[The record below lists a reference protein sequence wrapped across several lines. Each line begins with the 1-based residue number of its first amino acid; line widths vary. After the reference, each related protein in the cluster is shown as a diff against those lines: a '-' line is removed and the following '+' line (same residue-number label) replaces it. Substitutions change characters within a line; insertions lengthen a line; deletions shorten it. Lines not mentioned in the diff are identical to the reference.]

1 MATKCVQ
8 RFRITEWASVVAVVF
23 TVFVLMSSA
32 HVAFGQWVTYPTP
45 NVPRLADGKPDLKAP
60 APRQP
65 DGKPDFTGFWQPD
78 RMRDCTPDLSS
89 RVRLTQ
95 PCKEGEQVTVPNGPA
110 SVPGGLPL
118 QPWAAELVKQ
128 RTADLSKDDPHPRC
142 QPDNYPRVYWLPHYT
157 KIFHVPGEVLMLN
170 EWNAEFRQIYTDGR
184 PLPELQHPIYSG
196 YSIGKW
202 EGETFVITTKGFRDD
217 EWLDTPGNP
226 ITNAASMTER
236 ITRPNYGTLNL
247 VITIDDP
254 KAYTKPFTIDMNM
267 KIMIDTQMIEEFC
280 LENERD
286 SIRLSGPSANK

>member
-1 MATKCVQ
+1 MGALAWGT
-8 RFRITEWASVVAVVF
+8 VVF
-23 TVFVLMSSA
+23 SVFLLAGSA
-32 HVAFGQWVTYPTP
+32 HVVGQWVMYPTQ
-45 NVPRLADGKPDLKAP
+45 NVPRLANGQPDLKAP

-65 DGKPDFTGFWQPD
+65 DGKPDFIGFWQPD
-78 RMRDCTPDLSS
+78 RQRECTADLASK
-89 RVRLTQ
+89 VRLTQ
-95 PCKEGEQVTVPNGPA
+95 PCKPGERVMVPNGPG

-118 QPWAAELVKQ
+118 QPWAAELAKK

-142 QPDNYPRVYWLPHYT
+142 QPDNYPRVYWLPHFT
-157 KIFHVPGEVLMLN
+157 KIFFVPGELLMLN

-184 PLPELQHPIYSG
+184 PLPEDPHPIYSG

-202 EGETFVITTKGFRDD
+202 EGDTFVITTKGFRDD
-217 EWLDTPGNP
+217 QWLDTAGNP
-226 ITNAASMTER
+226 ITDAATMIER
-236 ITRPNYGTLNL
+236 VSRPNYGTLNL

-286 SIRLSGPSANK
+286 SARLSGPNAGR

>member
-1 MATKCVQ
+1 METKGVQ
-8 RFRITEWASVVAVVF
+8 RFRMGAWASDAVVF
-23 TVFVLMSSA
+23 TLFVLTSSA

-78 RMRDCTPDLSS
+78 RLRECTPDLGL

-95 PCKEGEQVTVPNGPA
+95 PCKAGETVTVPNGPA

-170 EWNAEFRQIYTDGR
+170 EWNAQFRQIYTDGR

-202 EGETFVITTKGFRDD
+202 DGDTFVITTKGFRDND
-217 EWLDTPGNP
+217 WLDTPGNP
-226 ITNAASMTER
+226 ITSAASMTER

-254 KAYTKPFTIDMNM
+254 KGYTKPFTIDMNM